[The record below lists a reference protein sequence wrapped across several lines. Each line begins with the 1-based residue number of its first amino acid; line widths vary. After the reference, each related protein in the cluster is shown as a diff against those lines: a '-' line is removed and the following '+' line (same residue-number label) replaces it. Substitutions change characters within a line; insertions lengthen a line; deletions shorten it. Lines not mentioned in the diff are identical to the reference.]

1 MKKRLIIMILS
12 VVLVLSSIL
21 TIFAYSNIKYN
32 NNKLI
37 YSNMIDKKT
46 QNSVKE
52 ILKENKIN
60 EKDIDTFIKAVN
72 NYNKLQVKIL
82 QNNINISKS
91 GYSSINAK
99 QVPYNL
105 EKLQDNWVKKFPDY
119 MDVNCRIT
127 AFRLFK
133 DFINSNK
140 KFTGDSI
147 DLNVDLDTIMNNKDA
162 KFSTKDVEKFI
173 NFFSAIPAKDTDDTI
188 KIAKQIKNEWKKRKI
203 SFKNNKNISII
214 NGFLRYPETKNV
226 FIGHTGIC
234 IKTKNGILFLE
245 KYGVTSPYQVTKFKN
260 KEDVKNYMFN
270 RLKMS
275 EGEIELPDPIIME
288 NDKLM
293 K

>member
-1 MKKRLIIMILS
+1 MKKNLLIVICS
-12 VVLVLSSIL
+12 VVLVLSSII
-21 TIFAYSNIKYN
+21 TIFAYSNIK
-32 NNKLI
+32 NNKLV
-37 YSNMIDKKT
+37 YSNMVDKKI
-46 QNSVKE
+46 QNNVKE
-52 ILKENKIN
+52 VLEENKVS
-60 EKDIDTFIKAVN
+60 KQDIDTFIKAIN
-72 NYNKLQVKIL
+72 NYNKHQVKIL

-91 GYSSINAK
+91 GYSSTDEK

-105 EKLQDNWVKKFPDY
+105 EKLQDNWIKKYTDY

-147 DLNVDLDTIMNNKDA
+147 DLNIDLDTITNNKDA
-162 KFSTKDVEKFI
+162 KFSPKDVEKFI
-173 NFFSAIPAKDTDDTI
+173 NFFSAIPTKDTDDI
-188 KIAKQIKNEWKKRKI
+188 SKNAEQIKSEWKKRKI
-203 SFKNNKNISII
+203 SFRDNKNMSII
-214 NGFLRYPETKNV
+214 SGFIRYPETKNV

-234 IKTKNGILFLE
+234 IKTSNDILFIE
-245 KYGVTSPYQVTKFKN
+245 KYGVTAPYQVTKFKS
-260 KEDVKNYMFN
+260 KKDVKNYMFN

-275 EGEIELPDPIIME
+275 EGGGELLDPIIME

>member
-1 MKKRLIIMILS
+1 MKKNLLIIICS
-12 VVLVLSSIL
+12 VVLVLSSII
-21 TIFAYSNIKYN
+21 TIFAYSNIK
-32 NNKLI
+32 NNKLV
-37 YSNMIDKKT
+37 YSNMVDKKI
-46 QNSVKE
+46 QNNVKE
-52 ILKENKIN
+52 VLEENKVS
-60 EKDIDTFIKAVN
+60 KQDIDTFIKAIN
-72 NYNKLQVKIL
+72 NYNKHQVKIL

-91 GYSSINAK
+91 GYSSTDEK

-105 EKLQDNWVKKFPDY
+105 EKLQDNWMKKYTDY

-147 DLNVDLDTIMNNKDA
+147 DLNKDLDTITNNKDA
-162 KFSTKDVEKFI
+162 KFSPKDVEKFI
-173 NFFSAIPAKDTDDTI
+173 NFFSAIPTKDTDDI
-188 KIAKQIKNEWKKRKI
+188 SKNAEQIKSEWKKRKI
-203 SFKNNKNISII
+203 SFRDNKNMSII
-214 NGFLRYPETKNV
+214 SGFIRYPETKNV

-234 IKTKNGILFLE
+234 IKTSNDILFIE
-245 KYGVTSPYQVTKFKN
+245 KYGVTAPYQVTKFKS
-260 KEDVKNYMFN
+260 KKDVKNYMFN

-275 EGEIELPDPIIME
+275 EGGGELLDPIIME

>member
-1 MKKRLIIMILS
+1 MKKNLLIVICS
-12 VVLVLSSIL
+12 VVLVLSSII
-21 TIFAYSNIKYN
+21 TIFAYSNIK
-32 NNKLI
+32 NNKLV
-37 YSNMIDKKT
+37 YSNMVDKKI
-46 QNSVKE
+46 QNNVKE
-52 ILKENKIN
+52 VLEENKVS
-60 EKDIDTFIKAVN
+60 KQDIDTFIKAIN
-72 NYNKLQVKIL
+72 NYNKHQVKIL

-91 GYSSINAK
+91 GYSSTDEK

-105 EKLQDNWVKKFPDY
+105 EKLQDNWIKKYTDY

-147 DLNVDLDTIMNNKDA
+147 DLNIDLDTIANNKDA
-162 KFSTKDVEKFI
+162 KFSPKDVEKFI
-173 NFFSAIPAKDTDDTI
+173 NFFSAIPTKDTDDI
-188 KIAKQIKNEWKKRKI
+188 SKNAEQIKSEWKKRKI
-203 SFKNNKNISII
+203 SFRDNKNMSII
-214 NGFLRYPETKNV
+214 SGFIRYPETKNV

-234 IKTKNGILFLE
+234 IKTSNDILFIE
-245 KYGVTSPYQVTKFKN
+245 KYGVTAPYQVTKFKS
-260 KEDVKNYMFN
+260 KKDVKNYMFN

-275 EGEIELPDPIIME
+275 EGGGELLDPIIME

>member
-1 MKKRLIIMILS
+1 MKKNLLIVMCS
-12 VVLVLSSIL
+12 VVLVLSSII
-21 TIFAYSNIKYN
+21 TIFAYSNIK
-32 NNKLI
+32 NNKLV
-37 YSNMIDKKT
+37 YSNMVDKKI
-46 QNSVKE
+46 QNNVKE
-52 ILKENKIN
+52 VLEENKVS
-60 EKDIDTFIKAVN
+60 KQDIDTFIKAIN
-72 NYNKLQVKIL
+72 NYNKHQVKIL

-91 GYSSINAK
+91 GYSSTDEK

-105 EKLQDNWVKKFPDY
+105 EKLQDNWMKKYTDY

-147 DLNVDLDTIMNNKDA
+147 DLNIDLDTITNNKDA
-162 KFSTKDVEKFI
+162 KFSPKDVEKFI
-173 NFFSAIPAKDTDDTI
+173 NFFSAIPTKDTDDI
-188 KIAKQIKNEWKKRKI
+188 SKNAEQIKSEWKKRKI
-203 SFKNNKNISII
+203 SFRDNKNMSII
-214 NGFLRYPETKNV
+214 SGFIRYPETKNV

-234 IKTKNGILFLE
+234 IKTSNDILFIE
-245 KYGVTSPYQVTKFKN
+245 KYGVTAPYQVTKFKS
-260 KEDVKNYMFN
+260 KKDVKNYMFN

-275 EGEIELPDPIIME
+275 EGGGELLDPIIME

>member
-1 MKKRLIIMILS
+1 MKKNLLIVICS
-12 VVLVLSSIL
+12 VVLVLSSII
-21 TIFAYSNIKYN
+21 TIFAYSNIK
-32 NNKLI
+32 NNKLV
-37 YSNMIDKKT
+37 YSNMVDKKI
-46 QNSVKE
+46 QNNVKE
-52 ILKENKIN
+52 VLEENKVS
-60 EKDIDTFIKAVN
+60 KQDIDTFIKAIN
-72 NYNKLQVKIL
+72 NYNKHQVKIL

-91 GYSSINAK
+91 GYSSTDEK

-105 EKLQDNWVKKFPDY
+105 EKLQDNWMKKYTDY

-147 DLNVDLDTIMNNKDA
+147 DLNIDLDTITNNKDA
-162 KFSTKDVEKFI
+162 KFSPKDVEKFI
-173 NFFSAIPAKDTDDTI
+173 NFFSAIPTKDTDDI
-188 KIAKQIKNEWKKRKI
+188 SKNAEQIKSEWKKRKI
-203 SFKNNKNISII
+203 SFRDNKNMSII
-214 NGFLRYPETKNV
+214 SGFIRYPETKNV

-234 IKTKNGILFLE
+234 IKTSNDILFIE
-245 KYGVTSPYQVTKFKN
+245 KYGVTAPYQVTKFKS
-260 KEDVKNYMFN
+260 KKDVKNYMFN

-275 EGEIELPDPIIME
+275 EGGGELLDPIIME

>member
-1 MKKRLIIMILS
+1 MKKNLLIVMCS
-12 VVLVLSSIL
+12 VVLVLSSII
-21 TIFAYSNIKYN
+21 TIFAYSNIK
-32 NNKLI
+32 NNKLV
-37 YSNMIDKKT
+37 YSNMVDKKI
-46 QNSVKE
+46 QNNVKE
-52 ILKENKIN
+52 VLEENKVS
-60 EKDIDTFIKAVN
+60 KQDIDTFIKAIN
-72 NYNKLQVKIL
+72 NYNKHQVKIL

-91 GYSSINAK
+91 GYSSTDEK

-105 EKLQDNWVKKFPDY
+105 EKLQDNWMKKYTDY

-147 DLNVDLDTIMNNKDA
+147 DLNIDLDTITNNKDA
-162 KFSTKDVEKFI
+162 KFSPKDVEKFI
-173 NFFSAIPAKDTDDTI
+173 NFFSAIPTKDTDDI
-188 KIAKQIKNEWKKRKI
+188 SKNAEQIKSEWKKRKI
-203 SFKNNKNISII
+203 SFRDNKNMSII
-214 NGFLRYPETKNV
+214 CGFIRYPETKNV

-234 IKTKNGILFLE
+234 IKTSNDILFIE
-245 KYGVTSPYQVTKFKN
+245 KYGVTAPYQVTKFKS
-260 KEDVKNYMFN
+260 KKDVKNYMFN

-275 EGEIELPDPIIME
+275 EGGGELLDPIIME